1 MYKTSLGYLLF
12 SIVVLAISVGDSK
25 GVENHFGNT
34 ATYENVWVLMCI
46 GDFKNSEGNIDKK
59 TWRAFEGNLRDFS
72 KLMVEEFSI
81 PRKNIHLETNLEEG
95 IKWLSKRSSEKDL
108 IIIHISAHGWGS
120 MSKKEKPS
128 GSGIKLDRRYKY
140 VDVNTSINSL
150 DDFYL
155 HLILIVDACFSGG
168 IIDHCRKKNRWILTA
183 CGRDEYEYGNKIYFL
198 LDEFSSA
205 NLSKMLFTHNLIVAM
220 KESKTLGEAFYK
232 STASFWQVLKS
243 GQISIPTPEIYMPNG
258 KDISLRSILKETSTP
273 IIIKKISIPKNIAPY
288 IDNGIMH
295 DGTNLWIPVISS
307 APDVKVYEIDPIN
320 GNILRSYV
328 QNHYLKGVSNVK
340 SLAYDSTNRI
350 IYNYIYPRGPI
361 YAVNAIT
368 LNEIP
373 NSKIRVPAHWIH
385 DIAFDSA
392 NQILWAVTGDQ
403 INSNYKV
410 YKINSTNGSIYG
422 YFTTPTNT
430 HSPFGLTWDG
440 NFLWISE
447 WSDKN
452 LYQIDS
458 DRAIAEGKSEN
469 AIKRKIHL
477 PDISAPIGWLAWDGE
492 YIWTSDSSKIYQIKI
507 TKK

>member
-198 LDEFSSA
+198 LDDFSSA

-243 GQISIPTPEIYMPNG
+243 GQVTIPTPEIYMPNG
-258 KDISLRSILKETSTP
+258 KDLSLRSIFKETSTP
-273 IIIKKISIPKNIAPY
+273 FIIKKISIPKILIPY
-288 IDNGIMH
+288 LENGIMH
-295 DGTNLWIPVISS
+295 DGTNLWIPVVSS

-320 GNILRSYV
+320 GNILRSYL

-340 SLAYDSTNRI
+340 SLAYDRVNGL
-350 IYNYIYPRGPI
+350 IYNYIYPTGPI
-361 YAVNAIT
+361 YAVNAIS
-368 LNEIP
+368 LNEIR
-373 NSKIRVPAHWIH
+373 NSTIRVPAPWIH
-385 DIAFDSA
+385 DIAFDSE

-403 INSNYKV
+403 INSRYIV
-410 YKINSTNGSIYG
+410 YKIKPSDGSILG
-422 YFTTPTNT
+422 SFTSPTNT

-440 NFLWISE
+440 RFLWISE
-447 WSDKN
+447 YSDKH
-452 LYQIDS
+452 LYQIDP
-458 DRAIAEGKSEN
+458 DRAIAEGKSNN
-469 AIKRKIHL
+469 AVIQKIHL
-477 PDISAPIGWLAWDGE
+477 PEIGAPIGWLTWDGKH
-492 YIWTSDSSKIYQIKI
+492 IWTSDSTNIYKIKVTQ
-507 TKK
+507 